1 MNFGEF
7 RKLEWLKFDQNAVDV
22 LVLADYSFLHMV
34 ILNFI
39 DGNDESEMAIFSK
52 VINHDNNMDID
63 ELFEIATNI
72 LQKRHLF
79 WDVIEFGGA
88 KYINLVTSDGQYPF
102 SGTWD
107 DYTVLEFNIS
117 SFKVPTII
125 ITKN

>member
-22 LVLADYSFLHMV
+22 LVLADYSFLYM
-34 ILNFI
+34 IINNFI

-63 ELFEIATNI
+63 ELFEIANNI

-107 DYTVLEFNIS
+107 DCTVLEFNIS

-125 ITKN
+125 ITMN

>member
-34 ILNFI
+34 INNFI
-39 DGNDESEMAIFSK
+39 DGNDESEMVIFSK

-79 WDVIEFGGA
+79 
-88 KYINLVTSDGQYPF
+88 
-102 SGTWD
+102 
-107 DYTVLEFNIS
+107 
-117 SFKVPTII
+117 
-125 ITKN
+125 

>member
-22 LVLADYSFLHMV
+22 LVLADYSFLYM
-34 ILNFI
+34 IITNFI

-63 ELFEIATNI
+63 ELFEIANNI